1 MSQITNLGPQGG
13 SATGDVVGPASATN
27 NAIALFDGTSGKLIK
42 NSVVLVD
49 GSGNMTGVA
58 GLSAVSG
65 TFSGLTA
72 NRHVITGASG
82 VLQTP
87 FALTNGQLAIGS
99 TGAQPAAGA
108 ITSLDGSLT
117 VTLGAGT
124 INITVAGSGGGATGT
139 GSTVGAVTA
148 DVITFPLGA
157 TPGTYSLEVQVSG
170 FDAGTPAGIG
180 VTLSAAVRTDGA
192 AATLISTPDKVV
204 LEEAALVG
212 ATADVV
218 VAANTAI
225 VRVTGVAAITLNW
238 VARLISV
245 KAV

>member
-13 SATGDVVGPASATN
+13 TPTGDVVGPASATN

-58 GLSAVSG
+58 GLSAVSASL
-65 TFSGLTA
+65 SGLTA
-72 NRHVITGASG
+72 NRLVMTGAAG
-82 VLQTP
+82 ALQAP
-87 FALTNGQLAIGS
+87 YALTNGQLAIGS
-99 TGAQPAAGA
+99 TGAQPAAGS

-139 GSTVGAVTA
+139 GQTVGAVTA
-148 DVITFPLGA
+148 DVITFPLGVTA
-157 TPGTYSLEVQVSG
+157 GTYSIEVQVSG
-170 FDAGTPAGIG
+170 FESGTPAGIG
-180 VTLSAAVRTDGA
+180 VTLTAAVRTDGA
-192 AATLISTPDKVV
+192 AATLIGSPDKVA
-204 LEEAALVG
+204 LAEAALTT

-218 VAANTAI
+218 VSGNNAI
-225 VRVTGVAAITLNW
+225 VQVTGVLALTINW